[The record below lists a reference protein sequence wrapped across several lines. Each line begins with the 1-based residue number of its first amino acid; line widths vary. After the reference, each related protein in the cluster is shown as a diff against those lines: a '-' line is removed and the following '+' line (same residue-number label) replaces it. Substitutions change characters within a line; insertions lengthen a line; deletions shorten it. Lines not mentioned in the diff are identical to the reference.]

1 VPETTIRR
9 AAGKARRLT
18 RRKARL
24 ARSAAGRAV
33 RGARLLP
40 GALDASSVTRARNR
54 AFLDALCAD
63 TLCGLDERAMATH
76 RSLSLLRARAA
87 DVRAAGH
94 LEARLVNAGLL
105 HWTTRRL
112 RLLRSAEAAAAEAL
126 SAENLA
132 LAEWLASEILLSA
145 KSRPA
150 REIQYVLAVHGRDWQ
165 DAHLWRRR
173 MLKVAGADPSP
184 RAEAG
189 VVRERHRV
197 STQRLYRL
205 FVAET
210 GGATPLA
217 QADAGGDAAH
227 YWALAAAA
235 EGDEAARLGALAVA
249 EALRA
254 GREWDFDRRYEE
266 SFLAERVVED
276 LAGGAAPATDGDGDG
291 DTPGLDRYLP
301 LFQTFGQPSRVTTL
315 APVELAATVR
325 SMNVQAFRNYLAGK
339 SICLVANS
347 PSLIGSGLGELIDG
361 YDLVMRFNSFV
372 IDPAHTGARTD
383 VHVTIHLHD
392 YNFDVPVPV
401 RIVLSGDSKLWI
413 ESVRRKVR
421 PHAQE
426 WLGDES
432 LRWPARDFG
441 LIAPTDPFRTPTAGF
456 NLLRLLLHLDVSTAV
471 DLVGFDFYET
481 GKLRLEGAMHIP
493 HSAAHDSGSERDW
506 VMARAHRVTPM
517 VISML
522 PPRDSA
528 PAAAAAATS
537 EVAL

>member
-1 VPETTIRR
+1 MPETTLVR
-9 AAGKARRLT
+9 AAARARRLT
-18 RRKARL
+18 RGKARV
-24 ARSAAGRAV
+24 ARAVAGRAV
-33 RGARLLP
+33 RGARRLP
-40 GALDASSVTRARNR
+40 GTLDASTDTRARNR

-63 TLCGLDERAMATH
+63 TLCGLDERELATH

-87 DVRAAGH
+87 EVRAANH
-94 LEARLVNAGLL
+94 LGARLVNAGLL

-112 RLLRSAEAAAAEAL
+112 RLLHSAEAAAAEAL

-132 LAEWLASEILLSA
+132 LAEWLASEILASTR
-145 KSRPA
+145 SRPA
-150 REIQYVLAVHGRDWQ
+150 REILYLLAVHGRDWQ
-165 DAHLWRRR
+165 EAHLWRRR
-173 MLKVAGADPSP
+173 MLKVPPKDPSP
-184 RAEAG
+184 KAEAG

-210 GGATPLA
+210 GGAAPLS

-235 EGDEAARLGALAVA
+235 EGDAAARLGALAVA

-254 GREWDFDRRYEE
+254 GREWHGDRRYEE
-266 SFLAERVVED
+266 SFLAERLVEA
-276 LAGGAAPATDGDGDG
+276 LAGGTAGEPSGGPAGEPDR
-291 DTPGLDRYLP
+291 LDRYLP
-301 LFQTFGQPSRVTTL
+301 LFQTFTQPSRVTTL
-315 APVELAATVR
+315 APIELASTVR
-325 SMNVQAFRNYLAGK
+325 SMSLQAFRNYLTGR

-372 IDPAHTGARTD
+372 IDPEHTGARTD

-401 RIVLSGDSKLWI
+401 RIVLSGDPKLWT

-421 PHAQE
+421 PHAQQ

-432 LRWPARDFG
+432 LRWPARDLG

-456 NLLRLLLHLDVSTAV
+456 NLLRLLMHLDVSSAV

-493 HSAAHDSGSERDW
+493 HSAAHNSAGERDW

-522 PPRDSA
+522 PPA
-528 PAAAAAATS
+528 GANG
-537 EVAL
+537 VAS

>member
-1 VPETTIRR
+1 VPETSLAG
-9 AAGKARRLT
+9 AAGKAKRLT
-18 RRKARL
+18 RRKARV
-24 ARSAAGRAV
+24 ARSVAGRAV
-33 RGARLLP
+33 RGARRLP
-40 GALDASSVTRARNR
+40 GALDASTLTRQRNR

-63 TLCGLDERAMATH
+63 TLCGLDERELATH

-87 DVRAAGH
+87 DVRAATH
-94 LEARLVNAGLL
+94 LEARLVHAGLL

-132 LAEWLASEILLSA
+132 LAEWLASEILASTT
-145 KSRPA
+145 SRPA

-165 DAHLWRRR
+165 EAHLWRRR
-173 MLKVAGADPSP
+173 MLKVPAKDPSP
-184 RAEAG
+184 KAEAG
-189 VVRERHRV
+189 VIRERHRV

-210 GGATPLA
+210 GGAAPLA
-217 QADAGGDAAH
+217 QADAGGDAAQ
-227 YWALAAAA
+227 YWARAAAA

-254 GREWDFDRRYEE
+254 GREWQGDRRYEE
-266 SFLAERVVED
+266 SFLAERIVED
-276 LAGGAAPATDGDGDG
+276 LVERADD
-291 DTPGLDRYLP
+291 LDRYLP
-301 LFQTFGQPSRVTTL
+301 LFQAFAQPSRVTTL
-315 APVELAATVR
+315 APVEVASTVR

-372 IDPAHTGARTD
+372 IDPEHTGARTD

-392 YNFDVPVPV
+392 YNWDVPVPV
-401 RIVLSGDSKLWI
+401 RIVLSGDPQLWI
-413 ESVRRKVR
+413 ESVRRRVR

-426 WLGDES
+426 WLGDDS
-432 LRWPARDFG
+432 LRWPARDLG
-441 LIAPTDPFRTPTAGF
+441 LISPSDPYRTPTAGF
-456 NLLRLLLHLDVSTAV
+456 NLLQLLLHLDVSGAV

-493 HSAAHDSGSERDW
+493 HSAAHNSRSERDW
-506 VMARAHRVTPM
+506 VMNRAHRVTPM

-522 PPRDSA
+522 PPADA
-528 PAAAAAATS
+528 TPARAA
-537 EVAL
+537 EVAS